1 MATIEKAIE
10 IAARAHAGVKDKHG
24 NPYLLHPLRVM
35 MGVTGERTQMV
46 AVLHDV
52 VEDTAISLADIAAAG
67 FDTQVVDA
75 LTLVTHGSNQSYADY
90 VIGCKQNAIARQVK
104 MSDLRDNASLARL
117 LLRPSRLEADGSRIQ
132 RYLLSYQF
140 LTDTIT
146 EDAYRKAMEQVASA

>member
-1 MATIEKAIE
+1 LATIEKAIE
-10 IAARAHAGVKDKHG
+10 IAARVHAGVKDKHG

-35 MGVTGERTQMV
+35 MGVTGERTQIV

-75 LTLVTHGSNQSYADY
+75 LALVTHGPNQSYADY
-90 VIGCKQNAIARQVK
+90 VIGCKQNEIAREVK

-117 LLRPSRLEADGSRIQ
+117 LLRPSRLETDGSRIQ

-146 EDAYRKAMEQVASA
+146 EDAYREAMQQVASA

>member
-10 IAARAHAGVKDKHG
+10 IAAQAHAGVTDKHG

-35 MGVTGERTQMV
+35 MDVTGAMTQMV

-52 VEDTAISLADIAAAG
+52 VEDTSISLADIEAAG
-67 FDTQVVDA
+67 FDARVVHA
-75 LTLVTHGSNQSYADY
+75 LGLVTHSQNQSYADY
-90 VIGCKQNAIARQVK
+90 VIACKQNEIARQVK
-104 MSDLRDNASLARL
+104 MSDLRDNTSLARL
-117 LLRPSRLEADGSRIQ
+117 LLRPSRLNTDASRIQ

-146 EDAYRKAMEQVASA
+146 EDAYRQAMEQVASA